1 MPFLV
6 FLIYIFCLVPLSSCA
21 SLVFHHGAMAGIAS
35 SPFNAEAVGNHLDDA
50 APAHLLCPVCFE
62 PPPGRVEQCSAGHI
76 ICAHQKS
83 NDVGGVGATKTLE
96 QQSCLS
102 KLRARAAAVGRI
114 ATCPECR
121 VPLPA
126 SLSRCL
132 VAERC
137 VALLPAT
144 NQAGVYTPCRH
155 CNQVTTYTTTRGG
168 LAAHEAVCLS
178 KLLSEEARERS
189 AAKESRAVAAAEFK
203 AMAQLAW
210 DQGKAS
216 REEAER
222 RAEGAEVAAREAN
235 ATVFSNGFSVA
246 RAAPGVPPAARG
258 AKTKLAQAWD
268 EQVEAERS
276 KGEVRWIPP
285 QALTEEQL
293 EVFDELY
300 DVVNDP
306 WPSVDNVTKLS
317 LLMFARD
324 EDTRAHIQMINAR
337 NRTNA

>member
-102 KLRARAAAVGRI
+102 KLRARAAACGRV

-121 VPLPA
+121 VSLPA
-126 SLSRCL
+126 SMSRCL

-137 VALLPAT
+137 IALLPST
-144 NQAGVYTPCRH
+144 NQA
-155 CNQVTTYTTTRGG
+155 
-168 LAAHEAVCLS
+168 EVCKKVLF
-178 KLLSEEARERS
+178 RERQTPND
-189 AAKESRAVAAAEFK
+189 
-203 AMAQLAW
+203 M
-210 DQGKAS
+210 
-216 REEAER
+216 
-222 RAEGAEVAAREAN
+222 
-235 ATVFSNGFSVA
+235 
-246 RAAPGVPPAARG
+246 
-258 AKTKLAQAWD
+258 
-268 EQVEAERS
+268 VE
-276 KGEVRWIPP
+276 
-285 QALTEEQL
+285 
-293 EVFDELY
+293 
-300 DVVNDP
+300 
-306 WPSVDNVTKLS
+306 
-317 LLMFARD
+317 
-324 EDTRAHIQMINAR
+324 
-337 NRTNA
+337 